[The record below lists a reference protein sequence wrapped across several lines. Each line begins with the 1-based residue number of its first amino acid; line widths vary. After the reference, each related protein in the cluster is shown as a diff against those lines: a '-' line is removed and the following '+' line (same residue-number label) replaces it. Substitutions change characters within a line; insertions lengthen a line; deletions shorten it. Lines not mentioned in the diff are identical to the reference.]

1 MIISVNFC
9 REEEVFRPMSRK
21 GIYPYNYIDAWEK
34 FEEIKL
40 PPKNVFYSKLNIKGV
55 SDEDYEHA

>member
-1 MIISVNFC
+1 
-9 REEEVFRPMSRK
+9 MSRK